1 MTIRKLSH
9 IFYLVTGFLI
19 LLLTLFVTLRF
30 NEQRKLTHAQ
40 DARYAS
46 SRVADGLRQSSDN
59 LTRLARSFA
68 TTGNPKFEH
77 MYWQTL
83 GIRNGDLAA
92 PRNYERGYW
101 DLAIGD
107 PNFRAEYE
115 STKISIRTRWENL
128 ALTHAETAMLEE
140 AESALNWLVQ
150 SERTALNAMKG
161 LFQDEAGQFV
171 IKGKPDVELARFIL
185 NDETYDAAKAKIS
198 RSINEFHELNDAHT
212 RDIIDFAQERTKLY
226 VSGVFLTLAV
236 LLVWLVLSYFI
247 VRRKVASLE
256 LLERHTKNN
265 TSHGDDTPQFNL
277 EAEDE
282 IGRLSRT
289 VATAHLERDR
299 YNRELEAMVASRTAE
314 LEHARRD
321 AEQANR
327 AKSNFLAA
335 MSHEIRTP
343 MNGVIG
349 MIDVLHETSL
359 HKDQV
364 EMVDL
369 VRESAL
375 SLLSIIDDILDFSKI
390 EAGKLQIEHVP
401 LAIDDVAEKACNIL
415 DQLGQKKGVE
425 LTLFIDPNLPVE
437 VVGDPLRLRQVL
449 LNLVSNAIKFS
460 ADQRRQGK
468 VSVRVLLAHQNQ
480 EGIIVEFQVAD
491 NGVGMNEET
500 QKKLF
505 TPFTQADISTTR
517 RFGGTGLGL
526 VISRNLVELMG
537 GEIIVESSIGQG
549 STFTV
554 RLPFKPKPA
563 GTGDTSATT
572 SEITG
577 LSCLVAGDAKGL
589 APDLGIYLEHG
600 DAKLERVHD
609 LSAIPEWI
617 RHCPPGLWVVVIDAE
632 DMAPQL
638 DNLTAAGRARPDLDL
653 RFVVIGRGKR
663 RWPRLR
669 ENGVVTVDGNLLP
682 RRALIKAV
690 ALAAH
695 RTRDEAK
702 QQLPAHEAGLDLSP
716 PIQGGQRPQVILVA
730 EDNETNQE
738 VIRRQLALLGYAI
751 AVAGNGR
758 EAWEL
763 WKTGR
768 YALLLTD
775 VHMPEMDG
783 YELCAAIRASETGM
797 AHIPIIAVTANAL
810 KGEAEH
816 CRAIGMDD
824 YLSKPLQLTDLKK
837 ALEKWLPPATPD
849 TSGAESTVNS
859 GTLPTP
865 TPAPDAATG
874 SGLIDIAVLQRLVGS
889 DPAVINECL
898 LSFRKTATKTSTE
911 LKAAYRAGETAQVG
925 AAAHKLKSSAR
936 SVGAV
941 SLGELCASMEDL
953 CSAKTNVELDAV
965 IHRFEAEIAAL
976 DEYLGSS

>member
-46 SRVADGLRQSSDN
+46 SRVADALRQSSDN

-68 TTGNPKFEH
+68 ATGNPKFEH
-77 MYWQTL
+77 MYWQAVA
-83 GIRNGDLAA
+83 IRSGDSATPL
-92 PRNYERGYW
+92 NYDHGYW

-107 PNFRAEYE
+107 PNFRAEYK
-115 STKISIRTRWENL
+115 STKISTRKRWENV
-128 ALTHAETAMLEE
+128 ALTQAETAKLEE
-140 AESALNWLVQ
+140 AENTSNWLVQ
-150 SERTALNAMKG
+150 SEGTALNAMKG
-161 LFQDEAGQFV
+161 LFQDEAGNFV
-171 IKGKPDVELARFIL
+171 IKGKPDIELARFIL
-185 NDETYDAAKAKIS
+185 NDETYDAAKARIS

-212 RDIIDFAQERTKLY
+212 RHIIDLAQERTKLY
-226 VSGVFLTLAV
+226 VAGVFLTLAV
-236 LLVWLVLSYFI
+236 LLVWFVLSYFI

-265 TSHGDDTPQFNL
+265 TSQGNNTPQFDL

-289 VATAHLERDR
+289 VAKAHFERDSC
-299 YNRELEAMVASRTAE
+299 NRELEAMVASRTAE
-314 LEHARRD
+314 LEHARHD

-327 AKSNFLAA
+327 AKSSFLAA

-359 HKDQV
+359 RKDQV

-401 LAIDDVAEKACNIL
+401 LAIDDVAEKACSIL
-415 DQLGQKKGVE
+415 DQLAQKKGVE
-425 LTLFIDPNLPVE
+425 LTLFIDPNLPAE
-437 VVGDPLRLRQVL
+437 VVGDALRLRQVL

-468 VSVRVLLAHQNQ
+468 VSVRVLLSHQNQ
-480 EGIIVEFQVAD
+480 ERVIVEFQVVD

-537 GEIIVESSIGQG
+537 GEISVESSMGQG

-554 RLPFKPKPA
+554 RLPFKPEPA
-563 GTGDTSATT
+563 GTGDTPATT

-609 LSAIPEWI
+609 LFAIREWI

-632 DMAPQL
+632 NTAPQL
-638 DNLTAAGRARPDLDL
+638 DDLNAVARERHDLDL

-682 RRALIKAV
+682 RRALTKAV
-690 ALAAH
+690 ALAAN
-695 RTRDEAK
+695 RARDEAK
-702 QQLPAHEAGLDLSP
+702 QPLPAYEASLDRSP
-716 PIQGGQRPQVILVA
+716 RIQAGERPQVILVA

-751 AVAGNGR
+751 AVAGSGR

-768 YALLLTD
+768 YSLLLTD

-797 AHIPIIAVTANAL
+797 NHIPIIAVTANAL

-824 YLSKPLQLTDLKK
+824 YLSKPLQLTDLRK
-837 ALEKWLPPATPD
+837 ALEKWFPPAMPD
-849 TSGAESTVNS
+849 RSAAESTVNG

-865 TPAPDAATG
+865 TAAPDARTG
-874 SGLIDIAVLQRLVGS
+874 SGLIDIAVLQRLVGN

-898 LSFRKTATKTSTE
+898 LSFRKTATKTSAE
-911 LKAAYRAGETAQVG
+911 LKAAYRAGQTAQVG

-941 SLGELCASMEDL
+941 SLGELCASMEDA
-953 CSAKTNVELDAV
+953 CSAKTNIELDTV

>member
-9 IFYLVTGFLI
+9 IFYLVTGLLI

-30 NEQRKLTHAQ
+30 YEQRKLMHAQ
-40 DARYAS
+40 NASHAS

-83 GIRNGDLAA
+83 AIRNGDMAA

-101 DLAIGD
+101 DLAIED
-107 PNFRAEYE
+107 PNFRPEYE
-115 STKISIRTRWENL
+115 NTKISMRMQWENL
-128 ALTHAETAMLEE
+128 SLTPAETAKLEE
-140 AESALNWLVQ
+140 AESTSNWLAQ
-150 SERTALNAMKG
+150 AERTALNAVKG
-161 LFQDEAGQFV
+161 LFQDEAGEIV
-171 IKGKPDVELARFIL
+171 TKGKPDIEFARFAL
-185 NDETYDAAKAKIS
+185 NDETYDAAKARLS

-212 RDIIDFAQERTKLY
+212 RDIIDLARARTKLY

-236 LLVWLVLSYFI
+236 LLMWLVLSYFV

-256 LLERHTKNN
+256 LLERHTKN
-265 TSHGDDTPQFNL
+265 TSQGNDTPRFDL
-277 EAEDE
+277 ETENE

-289 VATAHLERDR
+289 VATAQFERDR
-299 YNRELEAMVASRTAE
+299 DNRELEAMVASRTAE

-327 AKSNFLAA
+327 AKSSFLAA

-359 HKDQV
+359 RKDQV

-390 EAGKLQIEHVP
+390 EAGKLQIEHAP
-401 LAIDDVAEKACNIL
+401 FAIDNVAEKACNLL
-415 DQLGQKKGVE
+415 DQLAQKKGVE

-437 VVGDPLRLRQVL
+437 VIGDALRLRQVL

-460 ADQRRQGK
+460 AGQRRQGK
-468 VSVRVLLAHQNQ
+468 VSVRVLGAGRGQ
-480 EGIIVEFQVAD
+480 EEMTVEFQVFD

-500 QKKLF
+500 QSKLF

-537 GEIIVESSIGQG
+537 GGISVESSIGQG
-549 STFTV
+549 STFTA
-554 RLPFKPKPA
+554 RLPLKPRPGGRG
-563 GTGDTSATT
+563 GTSSTK
-572 SEITG
+572 SEISG

-589 APDLGIYLEHG
+589 ARDLGIYLEHG
-600 DAKLERVHD
+600 DANLERVQD

-617 RHCPPGLWVVVIDAE
+617 RHCRPGLWVAVVDAE
-632 DMAPQL
+632 NTPLQL
-638 DNLTAAGRARPDLDL
+638 DSLNAAARFRADLDL
-653 RFVVIGRGKR
+653 RFVIIGRGQR
-663 RWPRLR
+663 RSPRLR

-690 ALAAH
+690 ALAAN
-695 RTRDEAK
+695 RIRDEAK
-702 QQLPAHEAGLDLSP
+702 QPFPTPEAGLDLLP
-716 PIQGGQRPQVILVA
+716 GAQAEERPEVILVA
-730 EDNETNQE
+730 EDNETNQA

-751 AVAGNGR
+751 TVAGNGR

-763 WKTGR
+763 WKTSR
-768 YALLLTD
+768 YSLLLTD
-775 VHMPEMDG
+775 IHMPEMDG

-824 YLSKPLQLTDLKK
+824 YLSKPLQLADLRKTLK
-837 ALEKWLPPATPD
+837 KWLPPGTLDRSA
-849 TSGAESTVNS
+849 AESTVNS
-859 GTLPTP
+859 SRVPTP
-865 TPAPDAATG
+865 VSPPDAPNG
-874 SGLIDIAVLQRLVGS
+874 SGPLDIAVLQRLVGN
-889 DPAVINECL
+889 DPEVINECL
-898 LSFRKTATKTSTE
+898 LSFRKTATKTSAE
-911 LKAAYRAGETAQVG
+911 LIAAYHAGETAQVG

-941 SLGELCASMEDL
+941 SLGELCATMEDA
-953 CSAKTNVELDAV
+953 CSAKTNVELDAF

-976 DEYLGSS
+976 DEYLGAC